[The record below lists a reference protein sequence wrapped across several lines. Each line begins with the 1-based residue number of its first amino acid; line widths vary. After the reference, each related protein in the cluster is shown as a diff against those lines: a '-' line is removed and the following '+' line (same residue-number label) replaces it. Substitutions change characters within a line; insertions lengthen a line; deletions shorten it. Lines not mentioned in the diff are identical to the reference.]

1 MGPGEPQIPKWIYL
15 RIFHDHIC
23 DTGPAGP
30 MIPSCFTS
38 RFSNMIFKISMAH
51 NNFLYDMAQII
62 RNWAIYLNKQKSY
75 TKYDYESNTNCL
87 NQQRADW
94 SVCPER
100 QYYCESD
107 LINVHT
113 NTAIIKVNAHN
124 HNLTNGCHAEFQ

>member
-38 RFSNMIFKISMAH
+38 RFSNIISK
-51 NNFLYDMAQII
+51 FVSL
-62 RNWAIYLNKQKSY
+62 IYLNKYKSY

-100 QYYCESD
+100 HYYCESD

-124 HNLTNGCHAEFQ
+124 QNLTNGCHAEFQ